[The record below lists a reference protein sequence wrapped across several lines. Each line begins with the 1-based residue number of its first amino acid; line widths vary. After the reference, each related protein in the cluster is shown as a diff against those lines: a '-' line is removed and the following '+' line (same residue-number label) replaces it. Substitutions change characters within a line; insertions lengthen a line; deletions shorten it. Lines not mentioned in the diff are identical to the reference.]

1 MTVDFDRLTLTDV
14 SHSFGRRRVLSH
26 VTLEATKGEIVGV
39 LGPNGAGKS
48 TLLAILG
55 TLLTPVSGDVRYGS
69 LTAHTGGTALRNR
82 IGLLAHDPQLYPD
95 LTARENLR
103 FFGRL
108 YSLSHLDRRLDDALA
123 RAGLEDRA
131 DERVATFSRG
141 LRQRLAL
148 ARALLHE
155 PRLVLLD
162 EPFTGLDD
170 RSAGALV
177 SRLGDLKRDALVVVA
192 THDFDLADALLDR
205 AVILRD
211 GRAVTVER
219 GAGGWRRAYQSIV
232 DHGAVHPAVR
242 A

>member
-1 MTVDFDRLTLTDV
+1 MVDFDRLTLTDV
-14 SHSFGRRRVLSH
+14 SHSFGRRRVLSRI
-26 VTLEATKGEIVGV
+26 TLETAKGEIVGV

-69 LTAHTGGTALRNR
+69 LTVQAGGIALRHR

-108 YSLSHLDRRLDDALA
+108 YALSHLDRRIDDALA
-123 RAGLEDRA
+123 LAGLGGRA

-148 ARALLHE
+148 ERALLHE
-155 PRLVLLD
+155 PRLLLLD
-162 EPFTGLDD
+162 EPFTGLDE

-177 SRLGDLKRDALVVVA
+177 SRLGDLKRDTLVVVA
-192 THDFDLADALLDR
+192 THDFELADALLDR
-205 AVILRD
+205 AVILRK
-211 GRAVTVER
+211 GRAVIMES

-232 DHGAVHPAVR
+232 DHGAVHPTAR